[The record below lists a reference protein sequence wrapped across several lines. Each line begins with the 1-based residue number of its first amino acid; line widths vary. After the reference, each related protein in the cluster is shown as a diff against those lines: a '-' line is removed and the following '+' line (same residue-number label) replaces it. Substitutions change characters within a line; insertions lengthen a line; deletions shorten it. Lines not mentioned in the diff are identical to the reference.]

1 MEGRPEPWRVIAD
14 GYDRMGLEFSTW
26 NSARPPEVRRWF
38 LEEALS
44 RLREGSSVLEIGCG
58 PGTDAA
64 ELSAGRR
71 YVGVD
76 LSPVQLSIARQRVPN
91 ATFLIG
97 DFTTM
102 YVVPPVFVRRGRGV
116 LRLRPRSAGRR
127 RADVRQHLYVAPA
140 RRLALTSLQTME
152 AEDRV
157 EEWLTVPMFFAGLS
171 VPSYERLLR
180 QAGFAL
186 ELSEFREEVDPI
198 YGPGGHHW
206 VIARHP

>member
-76 LSPVQLSIARQRVPN
+76 LSPIQLSIARQRVPN

-102 YVVPPVFVRRGRGV
+102 SFRPSSFDAVVAFYAFDHVAQGDVGRTFASIFTW
-116 LRLRPRSAGRR
+116 LRPGGW
-127 RADVRQHLYVAPA
+127 L
-140 RRLALTSLQTME
+140 LTSLQTME

-180 QAGFAL
+180 LAGFAL